1 MRQTTLCLLI
11 KENQVLLGM
20 KKRRFGVG
28 KWNGFGGKIDE
39 QKGDKN
45 IMDALF
51 REVKEETGVDIKDPQ
66 QVGIFHFSFPYKP
79 EWDQDVHL
87 FLVKN
92 WEGEPQE
99 SEEMMPKW
107 FKFQEIPYDQ
117 MWDDDKLWLPCIL
130 KGEKLEANFI
140 FGEGEKVDNHDIKI
154 VERI

>member
-11 KENQVLLGM
+11 KGNEVLLGM
-20 KKRRFGVG
+20 KKRRFGAG

-39 QKGDKN
+39 EKGDKN

-66 QVGIFHFSFPYKP
+66 QVGIFHFRFPYKP

-107 FKFQEIPYDQ
+107 FKFQEIPYAQ
-117 MWDDDKLWLPCIL
+117 MWDDDKHWLPHIL

-140 FGEGEKVDNHDIKI
+140 FREGEKILDYNIKV
-154 VERI
+154 VENI